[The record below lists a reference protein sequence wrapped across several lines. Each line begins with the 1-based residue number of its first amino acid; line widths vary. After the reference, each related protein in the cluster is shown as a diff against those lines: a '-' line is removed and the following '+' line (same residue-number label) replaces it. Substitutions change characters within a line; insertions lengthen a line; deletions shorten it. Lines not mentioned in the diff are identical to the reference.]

1 MLKIYVHYNSLKAFQ
16 EGNWINARL
25 QFVGQDDLELL
36 IPIKDVVVSY
46 QQNGFTIR
54 KKKWY
59 EKLFNIKNI
68 K

>member
-1 MLKIYVHYNSLKAFQ
+1 MIKVYMHYNSLKSYMDGEWVVAK
-16 EGNWINARL
+16 L
-25 QFVGQDDLELL
+25 QFVGQYDIEVLLDLRD
-36 IPIKDVVVSY
+36 IVISY

-59 EKLFNIKNI
+59 EKLIPIKYV